1 MRVLLICAFV
11 STACSTT
18 IEAKRPLTA
27 EKIDELRSATRSR
40 RVDVESATAGGAR
53 LELSDIDFAPE
64 FLRGNAADGL
74 QTIPLSR
81 VATVSWRSG
90 AKGALLGLLVGPFV
104 GAGLGT
110 GIGAGLP
117 HSCPAPIGQTCNDG
131 EKQAL
136 NMIGG
141 LAAGTLIGLL
151 MGPVFG
157 ALIGAERR
165 IEFTPPPPTLATPP
179 PLQAPNPNSN

>member
-1 MRVLLICAFV
+1 MRALFICAFV

-40 RVDVESATAGGAR
+40 RVKVESATGGGA
-53 LELSDIDFAPE
+53 P
-64 FLRGNAADGL
+64 
-74 QTIPLSR
+74 
-81 VATVSWRSG
+81 
-90 AKGALLGLLVGPFV
+90 LGLLVGPFL

-110 GIGAGLP
+110 AIGAGLP
-117 HSCPAPIGQTCNDG
+117 HSCGPNCNDS

-141 LAAGTLIGLL
+141 VAVGT
-151 MGPVFG
+151 
-157 ALIGAERR
+157 
-165 IEFTPPPPTLATPP
+165 
-179 PLQAPNPNSN
+179 